1 MAAVLDCF
9 DAAEGQHPAT
19 LSALHAR
26 FSLRLK
32 RFFRSYRLNAADVED
47 LVQDVFVR
55 LAGPAGET
63 NLLKPEAF
71 VFTLARNLVR
81 DRARRLHTKAQA
93 NSIAIDEIDLSCE
106 RPGPDQSLE
115 LAQLVQQVEQA
126 LESLSPN
133 TRRFFLL
140 HRLHGISYTEIA
152 MHMKVSVSMVEK
164 HIMSAITALRSVDT
178 FPYQSQRMTP
188 SLVLFDRDALA
199 NFENAK
205 LKRRS

>member
-1 MAAVLDCF
+1 MAAAFDCF

-55 LAGPAGET
+55 LAGPTGET
-63 NLLKPEAF
+63 DLLKPEAF

-115 LAQLVQQVEQA
+115 LGQLVQQVEQA

-133 TRRFFLL
+133 ARRVFLL

-164 HIMSAITALRSVDT
+164 HIMSAITALRSVET

-188 SLVLFDRDALA
+188 SLVLLDRDALA
-199 NFENAK
+199 SFESA
-205 LKRRS
+205 